1 MNKKLFLKKYKKRG
15 ECYMLGYV
23 PLNSH
28 GNHGHQNL
36 NVIAFGNHREF
47 QDVIW
52 SVFL

>member
-1 MNKKLFLKKYKKRG
+1 MNKKLFLKKLQKRD

-28 GNHGHQNL
+28 ESHGHQNL